1 MSSELDGNLEL
12 FETVNGDYWLPK
24 NSEKDIVCQEIKRGK
39 IFDWKIVEELKK
51 IYISTGDPSAV
62 MLDVGANFGQM
73 SIEFAKFKNLIPV
86 VTDSREGRENPIVY
100 AFEAE
105 PFVSKVLRLNIEAN
119 KLTEDIVVVDKAV
132 WSRKDESISFPEPD
146 FISMDSWGSYG
157 LDPQKLGGGRMVHTV
172 TIDSMN
178 IQRPI
183 AFIKI
188 DIQGSDL
195 EGLKGAR
202 QTITRHRMPIIFEY
216 EEMFASRFSYS
227 FQDYVNY
234 VNSIDYNFEK
244 VIENNYLIVS
254 RR

>member
-1 MSSELDGNLEL
+1 
-12 FETVNGDYWLPK
+12 
-24 NSEKDIVCQEIKRGK
+24 
-39 IFDWKIVEELKK
+39 
-51 IYISTGDPSAV
+51 
-62 MLDVGANFGQM
+62 
-73 SIEFAKFKNLIPV
+73 
-86 VTDSREGRENPIVY
+86 
-100 AFEAE
+100 
-105 PFVSKVLRLNIEAN
+105 
-119 KLTEDIVVVDKAV
+119 
-132 WSRKDESISFPEPD
+132 
-146 FISMDSWGSYG
+146 
-157 LDPQKLGGGRMVHTV
+157 MVHTV